1 VWVALIKG
9 LMERW
14 FTVEAKSFSFLAVL
28 GKSVLRLEEKCKG
41 FSGFIFLGVKGS
53 DWLADTVEEALKT

>member
-1 VWVALIKG
+1 
-9 LMERW
+9 MERW
-14 FTVEAKSFSFLAVL
+14 FTVEAKSFSFSAVL

-41 FSGFIFLGVKGS
+41 FRGFIFWGVKGS